1 MDAEPPSSPETS
13 GYPPADAGRRAL
25 ARLCDSICAAAPFFL
40 LGPTRRPI
48 AALIA
53 MAIVL
58 CGDRLFGPGRSLG
71 KRLAGLRVIVVKTR
85 QPGGIT
91 ASMRRNLWFA
101 ASLLPLA
108 IHSQNIYITFSA
120 IIGIAS
126 IEAAIALL
134 PLTRDLGRRR
144 LGDLLAGTQVID
156 ASIPLALAAAKPAR
170 PVSAQPIS
178 ASHRN
183 AA

>member
-1 MDAEPPSSPETS
+1 MDAEPPSPPESPS
-13 GYPPADAGRRAL
+13 GYPPADAARRAV
-25 ARLCDSICAAAPFFL
+25 ARLCDTLAAAIPFAL
-40 LGPTRRPI
+40 PGVARPI
-48 AALIA
+48 AVLVAAAL
-53 MAIVL
+53 VL

-126 IEAAIALL
+126 IEAAIAVL